1 MTHQP
6 TPVRGTR
13 LFQINE
19 DDLATL
25 ERVCPALVERLYPQM
40 DNDLRVKIRQL
51 QQVITN
57 VRWNYGPPQ
66 HVEVIPG

>member
-1 MTHQP
+1 MK
-6 TPVRGTR
+6 

-25 ERVCPALVERLYPQM
+25 EQVCPEILGRSYGIL
-40 DNDLRVKIRQL
+40 DNALRVKFRRVQEIL
-51 QQVITN
+51 MN

-66 HVEVIPG
+66 HVESLPADGEIPEQTT